1 MGVNIM
7 QTLQAINKDN
17 QLHISN
23 LKGTK
28 LDGLRAL
35 GTNTL
40 SNNFC
45 IKMNNPQA
53 KVKTIKSDIS
63 NNKNLENYV
72 KICNFNK
79 HTTFALWTKRKDIIK
94 AYFDKH
100 VKPKNLILVYS
111 NPNIDKPILKTFG
124 HFDKVFNNV
133 IKDNPQFKAIQNC
146 TGQQCKDC
154 LKCYKKSKL
163 DKNNIIIEA
172 VKHNTKKPI
181 KSICEVCYSHKG
193 INFRKHTMVKPLEKN
208 SRLLQTTLSD
218 LQIPR
223 LLDLYIRF
231 NHHGELLTGGAA

>member
-1 MGVNIM
+1 M
-7 QTLQAINKDN
+7 QAIQAINKDN

-94 AYFDKH
+94 YIIIPFLIMVSFH
-100 VKPKNLILVYS
+100 NCHEYGLLILRSFASGYGPFIPECLQKS
-111 NPNIDKPILKTFG
+111 
-124 HFDKVFNNV
+124 H
-133 IKDNPQFKAIQNC
+133 
-146 TGQQCKDC
+146 TGR
-154 LKCYKKSKL
+154 
-163 DKNNIIIEA
+163 
-172 VKHNTKKPI
+172 NTKP
-181 KSICEVCYSHKG
+181 E
-193 INFRKHTMVKPLEKN
+193 MPL
-208 SRLLQTTLSD
+208 
-218 LQIPR
+218 
-223 LLDLYIRF
+223 
-231 NHHGELLTGGAA
+231 